1 MVSIRC
7 FNASRLGTVL
17 ALCIVAVVAAARP
30 VGAVIVEGGSI
41 ETDGSNSTVDRF
53 YFTVAVGGTLG
64 LSAIELIN
72 NPPRIGRMAFKVY
85 QDDGVLDASDLL
97 LSADQSSTGTSAIL
111 TAPLAIGSYVAIV
124 SQFPLATGEFGPVH
138 LAPVSAG
145 YDYEFSAFLATA
157 NETTITGRCQG
168 NLNGT
173 FTALNN
179 ACAAGTP
186 VPEPSSLAL
195 LAIGVGFAWRRKIER
210 SGAPYGKRCVS
221 V

>member
-1 MVSIRC
+1 MMFLSCSKVSR
-7 FNASRLGTVL
+7 FRATFT
-17 ALCIVAVVAAARP
+17 ALTLCAAAAALAPRP
-30 VGAVIVEGGSI
+30 ALAVIVEGGSI

-72 NPPRIGRMAFKVY
+72 NPPRIGRLAFKVY

-97 LSADQSSTGTSAIL
+97 LSADSPSTGTAVSL
-111 TAPLAIGSYVAIV
+111 TNMFATGNYVAIV
-124 SQFPLATGEFGPVH
+124 SQFPLAAGEFGPVH

-145 YDYEFSAFLATA
+145 YDYEFSAFLPASNDVTV
-157 NETTITGRCQG
+157 TGQCSG

-173 FTALNN
+173 FTARNN

-195 LAIGVGFAWRRKIER
+195 LIAGAGLLHLARRSR
-210 SGAPYGKRCVS
+210 R
-221 V
+221 